1 MHWLVPVLAL
11 LSIAA
16 AVKQNSKPNI
26 IFILADDLVRLSL
39 YWQHCHIIKFCDLK
53 FNKIALHLLKYL
65 LHYVDVF
72 AVCKIHFLL
81 KDQHPVY

>member
-1 MHWLVPVLAL
+1 MIWWGY
-11 LSIAA
+11 
-16 AVKQNSKPNI
+16 
-26 IFILADDLVRLSL
+26 L
-39 YWQHCHIIKFCDLK
+39 YTGNTVNIIKFCDLK